1 MKGIRYITD
10 SKNRKKSVVIDL
22 KTIEKYDENI
32 EDLFD
37 VIIAESR
44 KDEPSVSIT
53 EVKKKLKSKGK
64 L

>member
-1 MKGIRYITD
+1 MKGVSYITD
-10 SKNRKKSVVIDL
+10 YKNRKTSVVIDL
-22 KTIEKYDENI
+22 KTIEKYDENL

-44 KDEPSVSIT
+44 AEEPSVAWDD
-53 EVKKKLKSKGK
+53 VKKKLKTKGK

>member
-1 MKGIRYITD
+1 MKGVHYITD

-44 KDEPSVSIT
+44 KYEPSVSYE
-53 EVKKKLKSKGK
+53 EVKRKLKNKGK

>member
-1 MKGIRYITD
+1 MKGVRYITD
-10 SKNRKKSVVIDL
+10 SKNRRKSVVIDL

-37 VIIAESR
+37 VIMAEAR
-44 KDEPSVSIT
+44 KDEPSVTWDS
-53 EVKKKLKSKGK
+53 VKNKLKSKGK

>member
-1 MKGIRYITD
+1 MKGVRYITD

-44 KDEPSVSIT
+44 KDETSVSWDD
-53 EVKKKLKSKGK
+53 VKKKLKSKGK

>member
-1 MKGIRYITD
+1 MKGVRYITD
-10 SKNRKKSVVIDL
+10 SKNRRKSVVIDL

-37 VIIAESR
+37 VIMAESR
-44 KDEPSVSIT
+44 KDEPSVTWDS
-53 EVKKKLKSKGK
+53 VKKKLKSKGK

>member
-1 MKGIRYITD
+1 MKGVNYITD
-10 SKNRKKSVVIDL
+10 SKNRKTSVVIDL
-22 KTIEKYDENI
+22 KIFQKLDEQI

-44 KDEPSVSIT
+44 EKEPSSSW
-53 EVKKKLKSKGK
+53 EDVKKRLKKRGK

>member
-32 EDLFD
+32 QDLFD

-44 KDEPSVSIT
+44 KDEPSASW
-53 EVKKKLKSKGK
+53 EDVKKKLKSKGK

>member
-1 MKGIRYITD
+1 MKGVRYITD

-53 EVKKKLKSKGK
+53 EVKKKLKNKGK